1 MKLRILTQS
10 LSDHYLKN
18 GQFRTIHLYINSQ
31 LIIQVKGQFTQIKT
45 QKFKLMHV
53 VESQIPRI
61 NKFKKQSTIHSK
73 ITDFKIC
80 NYYY

>member
-45 QKFKLMHV
+45 QKFKLKHV
-53 VESQIPRI
+53 VKSQIKAKI
-61 NKFKKQSTIHSK
+61 NKFKKSQLAIQK
-73 ITDFKIC
+73 
-80 NYYY
+80 